1 MKTVHYYENQQH
13 ILSQLVNRVPVCG
26 QDIRIK
32 GRNGKIKD
40 ILEITE
46 NVYRVQVQLEPAA
59 KKRTVTVD
67 NKKKRR

>member
-13 ILSQLVNRVPVCG
+13 ILSQLVNRVPVCD

-46 NVYRVQVQLEPAA
+46 NVYRVQVQFEPAA